1 VLKAIKRELTI
12 IKSIEFMKNTLGFI
26 GGGRITK
33 IMLQVIANNKT
44 EYKALVVYD
53 TNSEVLAALK
63 NQFPAITVADSA
75 AEAANQDMVFIAL
88 HPPVIMDALELV
100 KDQFKAG
107 SIVISL
113 APKISI
119 EKIASALP
127 NVKNI
132 VRLIPNA
139 TSIVNE
145 GYNPVYFAPAMSD
158 WKKQTMLTIFRR
170 MGHTFEVPE
179 HKLESYAIMSAML
192 PTYFWFQW
200 KELIEIGCRIGLTED
215 ESRNSVRDTMLAALR
230 TYFYSDLTPDEV
242 IDLIPVKP
250 IGENETVIKEIYN
263 DKLRSLFEKIKP

>member
-1 VLKAIKRELTI
+1 
-12 IKSIEFMKNTLGFI
+12 MKNTLGFI

-53 TNSEVLAALK
+53 TNMEVVAALK
-63 NQFPAITVADSA
+63 SQFPAITVAGSAPEA
-75 AEAANQDMVFIAL
+75 AEQDMVFIAL
-88 HPPVIMDALELV
+88 HPPAILETLELV

-119 EKIASALP
+119 ANIAAKLP

-145 GYNPVYFAPAMSD
+145 GYNPVCFAPAMSD

-200 KELIEIGCRIGLTED
+200 KELIEIGCHIGLTED

-250 IGENETVIKEIYN
+250 IGENESQIKAIYN
-263 DKLRSLFEKIKP
+263 DKLVSLFEKIKS

>member
-1 VLKAIKRELTI
+1 MKT
-12 IKSIEFMKNTLGFI
+12 KSLGFI

-44 EYKALVVYD
+44 EYKAIVVSD
-53 TNSEVLAALK
+53 TNTEVLTALK
-63 NQFPAITVADSA
+63 NQFPAITVAASNVETA
-75 AEAANQDMVFIAL
+75 QQDMVFIAL
-88 HPPVIMDALELV
+88 HPSVIMDALELV
-100 KDQFKAG
+100 KDQFKTG

-119 EKIASALP
+119 EKIASKLP

-145 GYNPVYFAPAMSD
+145 GYNPVCFAKEMSD

-179 HKLESYAIMSAML
+179 QKLESYAIMSAML

-200 KELIEIGCRIGLTED
+200 KELIEIGYRIGLTED

-250 IGENETVIKEIYN
+250 IGEFEGQIKSTYNE
-263 DKLRSLFEKIKP
+263 KLLTLFEKLKP

>member
-1 VLKAIKRELTI
+1 MK
-12 IKSIEFMKNTLGFI
+12 KSLGFI

-44 EYKALVVYD
+44 EYNAIVVYD
-53 TNSEVLAALK
+53 TNPVVLSELK
-63 NQFPAITVADSA
+63 KLFPGIKVADSNLEPA
-75 AEAANQDMVFIAL
+75 QQDMVFIAL
-88 HPPVIMDALELV
+88 HPPVIMETIDLV
-100 KDQFKAG
+100 KDHIKSG
-107 SIVISL
+107 SVVISL

-119 EKIASALP
+119 DKIVSKLP
-127 NVKNI
+127 NCKNI

-139 TSIVNE
+139 TSIINE
-145 GYNPVYFAPAMSD
+145 GYNPVCFSESISD

-200 KELIEIGCRIGLTED
+200 KELIEIGSQIGLTVE
-215 ESRNSVRDTMLAALR
+215 ESQNAVRDTLLAAIR
-230 TYFYSDLTPDEV
+230 TYFYSGLKPDEV

-250 IGENETVIKEIYN
+250 IGDGESQIKTIYN
-263 DKLRSLFEKIKP
+263 DKLLSLFEKIKP

>member
-1 VLKAIKRELTI
+1 MKT
-12 IKSIEFMKNTLGFI
+12 KSLGFI

-44 EYKALVVYD
+44 EYKAIVVYD
-53 TNSEVLAALK
+53 TNKDVVTALK
-63 NQFPAITVADSA
+63 NQFPEITIAGSA
-75 AEAANQDMVFIAL
+75 SEAAVQDMVFIAL
-88 HPPVIMDALELV
+88 HPPAILETLELV
-100 KDQFKAG
+100 KDHFKAG

-113 APKISI
+113 APKITI
-119 EKIASALP
+119 AKIAAKLP

-145 GYNPVYFAPAMSD
+145 GYNPVCFATAMSD

-215 ESRNSVRDTMLAALR
+215 ESLNSVRDTMLAALR

-250 IGENETVIKEIYN
+250 IAENEEQIRSIYK
-263 DKLRSLFEKIKP
+263 DKLILLFEKIKP